1 MSDITVQ
8 KEIEEIKSFIES
20 IDEVD
25 LVQQGMET
33 DIVDNY
39 NIPSEFDTEA
49 ERVLVIQRHPQHKEI
64 VNQKL
69 AERFDTED
77 ASYVGNLMN
86 GDLRHIITVRETRTE
101 RGLEPAV

>member
-8 KEIEEIKSFIES
+8 EEIEEIKLFIES

-25 LVQQGMET
+25 LVEQGTET
-33 DIVDNY
+33 NIVENY

-49 ERVLVIQRHPQHKEI
+49 KRVLVIQRHPHHKEI
-64 VNQKL
+64 VNKKL
-69 AERFDTED
+69 AERFEKED
-77 ASYVGNLMN
+77 ASYIGNLMN
-86 GDLRHIITVRETRTE
+86 GDLRQIITVRETRTE